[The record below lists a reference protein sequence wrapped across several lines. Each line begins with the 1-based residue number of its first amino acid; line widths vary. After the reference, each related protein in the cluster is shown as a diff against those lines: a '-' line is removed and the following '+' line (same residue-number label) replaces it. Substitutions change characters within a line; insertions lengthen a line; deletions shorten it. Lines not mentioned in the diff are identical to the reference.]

1 MAPGLR
7 RSRLSEEEISL
18 REAIETSREIFVQ
31 QRNEWSEIAIDF
43 ETRNRDVVMDTIGA
57 SIDVVTEATGARID
71 LDRLRLL

>member
-1 MAPGLR
+1 M
-7 RSRLSEEEISL
+7 